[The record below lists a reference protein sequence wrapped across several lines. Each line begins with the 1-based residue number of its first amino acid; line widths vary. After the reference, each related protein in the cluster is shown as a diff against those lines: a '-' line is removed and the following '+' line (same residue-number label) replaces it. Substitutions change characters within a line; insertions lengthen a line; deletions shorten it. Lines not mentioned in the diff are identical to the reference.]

1 MKRVNCLLLVIICLF
16 FFCNSE
22 SLATD
27 RISTVIVI
35 DNSASMQ
42 SNDSNG
48 LRGNAAKL
56 FVDLSQVNDEVAV
69 VGFSNDSLTQVPL
82 TKILGTTTKSSI
94 KNSIS
99 VSPEGGTNYQPAL
112 SSAADLL
119 SGASSRNNRRAVI
132 FFTDGEPSDN
142 PTLPSEYSANGWRVF
157 PVGFGNADETV
168 LFSMAAASGGEYRM
182 VSNVADIQPAMV
194 EIATLIRGSAPPDII
209 SDSITGDQEKTY
221 TFNISKLAE
230 WVEFWAIWDA
240 GKDISFWIEKPN
252 GQIIDESS
260 SNYTEEGTYGIY
272 RIESPTLGSWT
283 VHIKGNEPESVVINY
298 SYGPLIEYVPVG
310 NIRVESIPTNATVY
324 ISGIPKGTG
333 DNKQNLLRYHRRQPS
348 SKN

>member
-209 SDSITGDQEKTY
+209 SDSITGDQEKT
-221 TFNISKLAE
+221 
-230 WVEFWAIWDA
+230 
-240 GKDISFWIEKPN
+240 
-252 GQIIDESS
+252 
-260 SNYTEEGTYGIY
+260 
-272 RIESPTLGSWT
+272 
-283 VHIKGNEPESVVINY
+283 
-298 SYGPLIEYVPVG
+298 
-310 NIRVESIPTNATVY
+310 
-324 ISGIPKGTG
+324 
-333 DNKQNLLRYHRRQPS
+333 
-348 SKN
+348 